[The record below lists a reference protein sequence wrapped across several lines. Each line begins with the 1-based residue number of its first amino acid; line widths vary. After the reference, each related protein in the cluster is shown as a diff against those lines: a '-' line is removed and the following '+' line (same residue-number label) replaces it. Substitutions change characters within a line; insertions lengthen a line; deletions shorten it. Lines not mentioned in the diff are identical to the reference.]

1 MVGYVTQLS
10 VCFGHLFPH
19 KKLNHPFEN
28 FTDLFSSFRI
38 LLLLLL
44 RCWAGPDGDANVS
57 PQKPI
62 LLQGHERSIT
72 QIKYNREGD
81 LLFSVAKDTVSRTAD
96 RAFIHTNVFGDELI
110 RGVSCEGGQCLVLC
124 QWWEAWNLQWSH
136 GSCLV
141 CRLWL
146 YPFTNYTCGVFL
158 KLNISVQD
166 VHSGAIYCFFNLST
180 LRGH

>member
-10 VCFGHLFPH
+10 VCFEHLFPYR
-19 KKLNHPFEN
+19 KINYPFEN
-28 FTDLFSSFRI
+28 FTDLFGSFRI
-38 LLLLLL
+38 QLLLLL

-96 RAFIHTNVFGDELI
+96 LAFIHTNVFWDELI
-110 RGVSCEGGQCLVLC
+110 LGVSCDVCPWRWPMSGTLSMVRGLELIMVTRELFGVSTVTVSFNKLRLRCLFETEYVC
-124 QWWEAWNLQWSH
+124 ARCPQWCHL
-136 GSCLV
+136 L
-141 CRLWL
+141 
-146 YPFTNYTCGVFL
+146 FL
-158 KLNISVQD
+158 
-166 VHSGAIYCFFNLST
+166 
-180 LRGH
+180 